1 MVCVIR
7 NSRLKLSQGQI
18 FWREAGQGEAVVFIH
33 GECRDGSQWSDYF
46 ETLSRNY
53 HCFAPDLLGFGD
65 SERPKAP
72 YSIQWESEIL
82 EELFE
87 NLRLKKIYLVGD
99 SLGAWVAA
107 RYALNHPERVAGL
120 VLRSPLGVD
129 TENNRSYF
137 WEKCLTSP
145 LPIVPWFLG
154 LIAPI
159 ASLFGK
165 RQKITQA
172 FEYRKLLRRSPGSCR
187 LLFCRRG
194 GQLRSEYLNY
204 PLPQIQVP
212 TLILSAENDGAM
224 HLAQAQT
231 YGRLIKQS
239 TTKNVGDE
247 SQAIA
252 AIQDWLQ
259 AQR

>member
-1 MVCVIR
+1 MVCVVR

-33 GECRDGSQWSDYF
+33 GECRNGSQWSDFF

-53 HCFAPDLLGFGD
+53 HCFAPDLMGFGD

-72 YSIQWESEIL
+72 YSIQWECEIL

-120 VLRSPLGVD
+120 VLRSPLGLD
-129 TENNRSYF
+129 TENTPSYF

-145 LPIVPWFLG
+145 LPIVPWFLR

-159 ASLFGK
+159 AALFGNRK
-165 RQKITQA
+165 KITKA
-172 FEYRKLLRRSPGSCR
+172 FEYRQLLRRSPGSCR
-187 LLFCRRG
+187 LLFRRRG

-204 PLPQIQVP
+204 QLPQIQVP
-212 TLILSAENDGAM
+212 TLILSAENNSAVK
-224 HLAQAQT
+224 LSQVQT
-231 YGRLIKQS
+231 YGQLIKQS
-239 TTKNVGDE
+239 ETKSVGDE

-252 AIQDWLQ
+252 VINDWLQ
-259 AQR
+259 GQQ

>member
-1 MVCVIR
+1 MVCVVR

-18 FWREAGQGEAVVFIH
+18 FWREAGQGEAVVLIH
-33 GECRDGSQWSDYF
+33 GECRNGSQWSDF
-46 ETLSRNY
+46 LETLSRNY

-72 YSIQWESEIL
+72 YSIQWECEIL

-120 VLRSPLGVD
+120 VLRSPLGLD
-129 TENNRSYF
+129 TENTPSYF

-145 LPIVPWFLG
+145 LPIVPWFLR
-154 LIAPI
+154 LITPI
-159 ASLFGK
+159 AALFGQGK
-165 RQKITQA
+165 RIARA
-172 FEYRKLLRRSPGSCR
+172 FEYRKLLRRSPGSCQ
-187 LLFCRRG
+187 LLFRRRG

-204 PLPQIQVP
+204 QLPQIQVP
-212 TLILSAENDGAM
+212 TLILSAENDSAVQ
-224 HLAQAQT
+224 LSQVQT
-231 YGRLIKQS
+231 YGQLIKQS
-239 TTKNVGDE
+239 ETKSVGDE

-252 AIQDWLQ
+252 VINDWLQ
-259 AQR
+259 AQQ